1 MSMKV
6 FSLKKCSLLLLSFL
20 GGLCSCINDD
30 VPTGSSQV
38 AQGDPD
44 GNVVFNLIVPNSGSS
59 LTKSTETSEEYE
71 TGLKEEYTVNKV
83 IVYLFDATTGAFRY
97 SFNLSSLSPN
107 GFSSGKQQLVKYQ
120 TVRLKVEEEGMYN
133 IYAIANANITKPFVN
148 EAKFLAEIDDKSYRD
163 GVLWS
168 PGQGLIMTTRAD
180 NSGYYTNYK
189 GENRNV
195 YLRNLGSN
203 ETPKEVNLVLERV
216 LAKIEVGVGRE
227 KCLFTLNDSNNNPY
241 ADVELT
247 NYYPI
252 NLPKKFYLHRHVD
265 KLASFPTK
273 EPEESEFTVE
283 NENFGE
289 VKDQNENGYVVDP
302 YFFKKTEK
310 DAANFDN
317 TDEYYA
323 FPLKVPQDWIALQ
336 WPKSGNTPEYAQ
348 FYCLENCMYKTAQK
362 NAYST
367 GVHFRAKI
375 TPTATRIIG
384 SVNPDTLYYANYT
397 FYDGWNTLS
406 SRINVAGLTG
416 NSDDTALA
424 GRGIKRFIKDDQGKY
439 YCYYNYWIRHLDNN
453 KSNEMGVMEFAVV
466 RNNIYRLNITGIS
479 GLGSGSPEID
489 PGKDDETEVL
499 LNMNINVLP
508 WIIRYQGGDS
518 GVTL

>member
-1 MSMKV
+1 MKV

-44 GNVVFNLIVPNSGSS
+44 GNVVFNLIVPNGGSS
-59 LTKSTETSEEYE
+59 LTKSTETSGDYE
-71 TGLKEEYTVNKV
+71 TGNNEENRVTNVT
-83 IVYLFDATTGAFRY
+83 VYLFDATTGAFRY
-97 SFNLSSLSPN
+97 SFDFGLSGYSPSVTN
-107 GFSSGKQQLVKYQ
+107 QYGQELVRYK
-120 TVRLKVEEEGMYN
+120 TVQKKVEEEGKYN
-133 IYAIANANITKPFVN
+133 IYAIANTKILTPFANETEFFK
-148 EAKFLAEIDDKSYRD
+148 EIDNSSYKEGR
-163 GVLWS
+163 VVQM
-168 PGQGLIMTTRAD
+168 PTNGLIMTTRAD
-180 NSGYYTNYK
+180 NSGYYSDYK
-189 GENRNV
+189 GDNRGV
-195 YLRNLGSN
+195 YLRNLSSN
-203 ETPKEVNLVLERV
+203 ETPTEVNLVLERV
-216 LAKIEVGVGRE
+216 LAKVQVGS
-227 KCLFTLNDSNNNPY
+227 KKSSYDLTDPNNAVY
-241 ADVELT
+241 AQVALT
-247 NYYPI
+247 NYFPI
-252 NLPKKFYLHRHVD
+252 NLSTQFYLFRHV
-265 KLASFPTK
+265 AQFSSFP
-273 EPEESEFTVE
+273 PSILDFTIPD
-283 NENFGE
+283 NFGE

-302 YFFKKTEK
+302 YFSKKTIEG
-310 DAANFDN
+310 AGNFSNIDK
-317 TDEYYA
+317 YYA
-323 FPLKVPQDWIALQ
+323 YPLGTAVSGDWPSVPTVDDSNL
-336 WPKSGNTPEYAQ
+336 SSFGS

-367 GVHFRAKI
+367 GVHFRAEI

-384 SVNPDTLYYANYT
+384 SGNRDTLYYTNYT

-406 SRINVAGLTG
+406 SRINVAGAGLTG
-416 NSDDTALA
+416 NSDDKALA

-466 RNNIYRLNITGIS
+466 RNNIYRLKVTDIN
-479 GLGSGSPEID
+479 GLGPGSPEID